1 MGPGFQVRPSCC
13 HFKCCQGNLLLQH
26 RAASPLN
33 CETRRRRRCDAF
45 TKTEFT
51 VAILVVAVIL
61 VLAWPTIMSALQKR
75 EMTRTMNN
83 VRELYLAGFH
93 MATDG
98 AAKSDANLAWPGD
111 YPATSFSE
119 YCGKLVQNDY
129 LKAGDLQRILSAPGA
144 SCTVTSTAS
153 SPATVTL
160 SGKSALKV
168 YKAKNSDPST
178 TIFAASS
185 NYVYDTALSPNAKP
199 FGDAGFVVVHKSGDA
214 GLFGK
219 NQATPAGFENDP
231 VKFQSPIG
239 IGRLPGAADGVV
251 SPGDGAMV
259 LESP

>member
-1 MGPGFQVRPSCC
+1 MTLRRNG
-13 HFKCCQGNLLLQH
+13 
-26 RAASPLN
+26 ASSA
-33 CETRRRRRCDAF
+33 AF
-45 TKTEFT
+45 TTTELI
-51 VAILVVAVIL
+51 VAIVIVAVVAL
-61 VLAWPTIMSALQKR
+61 LAWPTITSALQKR

-98 AAKSDANLAWPGD
+98 AAKSDGNLAWPGD
-111 YPATSFSE
+111 YPAATLAE

-144 SCTVTSTAS
+144 SCTVISTTGP
-153 SPATVTL
+153 PATVTL

-178 TIFAASS
+178 TVFAASS

-219 NQATPAGFENDP
+219 NQATPAGFENNP

-251 SPGDGAMV
+251 SPGDGATV
-259 LESP
+259 LTGP